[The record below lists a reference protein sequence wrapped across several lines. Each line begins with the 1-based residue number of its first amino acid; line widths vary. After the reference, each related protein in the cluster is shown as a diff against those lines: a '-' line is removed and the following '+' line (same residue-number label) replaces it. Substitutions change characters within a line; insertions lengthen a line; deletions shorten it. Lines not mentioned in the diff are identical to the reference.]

1 VNPGGVVNQR
11 ELREA
16 LTRDSV
22 VATHYRAVSVADVQV
37 KHLTEDRLAYV
48 SYRIGDKI
56 YWTKKP
62 LRLRRGEAILTDGVT
77 EIRSRCGNC
86 LSLEPLLPTSDEEP
100 TPFEFE
106 ALLNDP
112 TDQVPPIPLIP
123 SAPLQLTPVPEP
135 GTLFL
140 LGGGAGALAL
150 RRYARWRRRP
160 AEAQNKQSPDL

>member
-1 VNPGGVVNQR
+1 VIPGGVVNQR
-11 ELREA
+11 ELRDA

-22 VATHYRAVSVADVQV
+22 VAMHYRAVSVADVQV

-77 EIRSRCGNC
+77 EIRARCGNC

-100 TPFEFE
+100 TPFEFD

-112 TDQVPPIPLIP
+112 SDPALPLPLLP

-160 AEAQNKQSPDL
+160 DDAQDGHPPEL

>member
-1 VNPGGVVNQR
+1 M
-11 ELREA
+11 
-16 LTRDSV
+16 
-22 VATHYRAVSVADVQV
+22 
-37 KHLTEDRLAYV
+37 
-48 SYRIGDKI
+48 SYRIGDTI

-77 EIRSRCGNC
+77 EIRARCGNC

-100 TPFEFE
+100 EPYEFE

-112 TDQVPPIPLIP
+112 TDQMPPPADQSSPPTGQIAPLPLIP
-123 SAPLQLTPVPEP
+123 GAPLQLTPVPEP

-150 RRYARWRRRP
+150 RRFARWRKRRTV
-160 AEAQNKQSPDL
+160 AQDQEPPVL